1 MYKGKC
7 GHKPYTIFS
16 DNPKMDTSG
25 MNSSKVMVVEVQSY
39 EHGGEV
45 KVPKK
50 YKGFASL
57 PEDVQEKI
65 NKEMA
70 KKYKRGGY
78 VYSDKND
85 PDTMLEMDE
94 EEFTS

>member
-45 KVPKK
+45 HVPKK

-65 NKEMA
+65 NK
-70 KKYKRGGY
+70 GY
-78 VYSDKND
+78 GK
-85 PDTMLEMDE
+85 EI
-94 EEFTS
+94 

>member
-1 MYKGKC
+1 MLKGKGC
-7 GHKPYTIFS
+7 TKPYTIFS
-16 DNPKMDTSG
+16 NNPKMDTSG
-25 MNSSKVMVVEVQSY
+25 MNSSKVMVVEVKSY
-39 EHGGEV
+39 ETGGEID
-45 KVPKK
+45 VPKK

-57 PEDVQEKI
+57 PEDVQKKI
-65 NKEMA
+65 NKDLA

-94 EEFTS
+94 EEFKS

>member
-25 MNSSKVMVVEVQSY
+25 MSSSKVMVVEVQPY

-65 NKEMA
+65 NKDLA

-78 VYSDKND
+78 VYLDKND

-94 EEFTS
+94 DEFRS